1 MDTAGYT
8 DWHSHVCEIF
18 HRVAGK
24 CELLNNMKPYHIYGH
39 YDVIE

>member
-1 MDTAGYT
+1 MDASGYT
-8 DWHSHVCEIF
+8 DWRSYVCEIL

-24 CELLNNMKPYHIYGH
+24 CELRNNMKPYHRDQH